1 MPDLRCNIIES
12 DMIAEYSIQLIMAGL
27 SALGFAVLFHVERRF
42 LFSMWLGGFLCWAA
56 YLGSQQ
62 IWSGSFAPSLAASI
76 VVALYAEILA
86 RVCKAP
92 STPFFAV
99 SEMPLF
105 PGGSLY
111 YCMLNALEGN
121 TELSLAYGRA
131 TFATALGIAGG
142 MSIVWA
148 LCDLSRKIAARRR
161 TQM

>member
-1 MPDLRCNIIES
+1 MLHKGDSEYGAKQES
-12 DMIAEYSIQLIMAGL
+12 T
-27 SALGFAVLFHVERRF
+27 RRI
-42 LFSMWLGGFLCWAA
+42 GAA
-56 YLGSQQ
+56 YG
-62 IWSGSFAPSLAASI
+62 AA
-76 VVALYAEILA
+76 
-86 RVCKAP
+86 

-121 TELSLAYGRA
+121 SELSLAYGRA

-148 LCDLSRKIAARRR
+148 LCDLSRKIAARRGAGR
-161 TQM
+161 DVHV

>member
-1 MPDLRCNIIES
+1 
-12 DMIAEYSIQLIMAGL
+12 MIHQYAIALIMAAG
-27 SALGFAVLFHVERRF
+27 SSLGFAVLFRVELRF
-42 LFSMWLGGFLCWAA
+42 LPSMAFGGFLCWFS
-56 YLGSQQ
+56 YLCSQLL
-62 IWSGSFAPSLAASI
+62 WSGTFVPSLAASI

-111 YCMLNALEGN
+111 YCMLSALEGDHAQAA
-121 TELSLAYGRA
+121 AYGMS

-148 LCDLSRKIAARRR
+148 LCDLSRKIAARRHVG
-161 TQM
+161 

>member
-1 MPDLRCNIIES
+1 MEQ
-12 DMIAEYSIQLIMAGL
+12 IALQLIMAAL
-27 SALGFAVLFHVERRF
+27 SATGFAVLCHVELHF
-42 LFSMWLGGFLCWAA
+42 LPAMSLGGFLCWAS

-62 IWSGSFAPSLAASI
+62 IWDGTFVPSLAASV
-76 VVALYAEILA
+76 VVALYAELLA

-92 STPFFAV
+92 STPFFVV

-111 YCMLNALEGN
+111 YCMLSALEGD
-121 TELSLAYGRA
+121 AAQVGVYGMR

-148 LCDLSRKIAARRR
+148 LCDLSRKLVERRV
-161 TQM
+161 Q

>member
-1 MPDLRCNIIES
+1 
-12 DMIAEYSIQLIMAGL
+12 MIHTYAIQLIMAAA
-27 SALGFAVLFHVERRF
+27 SAVGFAVLFRVEYRF
-42 LFSMWLGGFLCWAA
+42 LPSMAFGGFLCWAA

-62 IWSGSFAPSLAASI
+62 IWNGSFVPSLAASI

-111 YCMLNALEGN
+111 YCMLSALEGN
-121 TELSLAYGRA
+121 GAQAASYGMS

-161 TQM
+161 VG

>member
-1 MPDLRCNIIES
+1 
-12 DMIAEYSIQLIMAGL
+12 MIAHTALQLIAATLGTV
-27 SALGFAVLFHVERRF
+27 GFAMIYHVEPRF
-42 LFSMWLGGFLCWAA
+42 LPPIGFGGLLCWLS
-56 YLGSQQ
+56 YLGAAQ
-62 IWSGSFAPSLAASI
+62 IWSGIFVPSLVASL

-105 PGGSLY
+105 PGSALY
-111 YCMLNALEGN
+111 YCMHYTIRGDA
-121 TELSLAYGRA
+121 ELAGSYGLSA
-131 TFATALGIAGG
+131 FATALGIAGG

-161 TQM
+161 AHEMQE

>member
-1 MPDLRCNIIES
+1 MEQYAL
-12 DMIAEYSIQLIMAGL
+12 QLIMA
-27 SALGFAVLFHVERRF
+27 SASSLGFAVLFRVEYRF
-42 LFSMWLGGFLCWAA
+42 LPSMALGGFVCWFSYLC
-56 YLGSQQ
+56 SEQ
-62 IWSGSFAPSLAASI
+62 IWSGTFVPSLAASI

-99 SEMPLF
+99 AEMPLF

-111 YCMLNALEGN
+111 YCMLSALEGDG
-121 TELSLAYGRA
+121 SAAASYGMA

-148 LCDLSRKIAARRR
+148 LCDLSRKIAARRHII
-161 TQM
+161 